1 MIVIAGGGLAAQRCC
16 ERLRRKG
23 YEGRIVMVC
32 EESHAPYDRPPLS
45 KQFLAGTMTDPPRLR
60 PDAWYEDSA
69 VELLLGDGAAA
80 LRADAHELELRSGR
94 RLRYERL
101 LIATGA
107 APRLLPGCEGFDN
120 VHVLRTL
127 ADAER
132 LRGGLRPGASL
143 VVIGAG
149 FIGQEVASTARS
161 VGADVT
167 LVEALP
173 APLANVVGVPIGE
186 WFTRLHRA
194 HGVEV
199 RAAAPFESLAGNGR
213 ATRVELATGGAV
225 ECDEVVVGIGVTP
238 ATAWL
243 AGTAIGPNGT
253 TAIRAD
259 HAGRTSIPDV
269 YAAGDCAGSQHWEAA
284 VQQGAA
290 AALAMLGDSPPAPPP
305 AGFWSDLYGIR
316 INWLGD
322 ARDADSF
329 AIDGDE
335 DANDFSVIYRRNG
348 TPIAGLLVGRPRA
361 LPELRQLLN
370 SRKESE

>member
-1 MIVIAGGGLAAQRCC
+1 
-16 ERLRRKG
+16 
-23 YEGRIVMVC
+23 
-32 EESHAPYDRPPLS
+32 
-45 KQFLAGTMTDPPRLR
+45 MTDPPQLR
-60 PDAWYEDSA
+60 PDAWYEENA
-69 VELLLGDGAAA
+69 VELLLGECAAA
-80 LRADAHELELRSGR
+80 LRAETRELELRSGQ

-107 APRLLPGCEGFDN
+107 APRLLPGCAQFDN

-127 ADAER
+127 VDAER
-132 LRGGLRPGASL
+132 LRAGLRPGASV

-161 VGADVT
+161 LGTEVT
-167 LVEALP
+167 LVEALA
-173 APLANVVGVPIGE
+173 APLANIVGVSVGD

-194 HGVEV
+194 HGVDV
-199 RAAAPFESLAGNGR
+199 HTAAPFERLSGNGR

-253 TAIRAD
+253 AAIRAD

-269 YAAGDCAGSQHWEAA
+269 YAAGDCAGSQHWEGAA
-284 VQQGAA
+284 QQGAG
-290 AALAMLGDSPPAPPP
+290 AALAMLGESPQTPAT
-305 AGFWSDLYGIR
+305 ASFWSDLYGIR

-322 ARDADSF
+322 ARGADAF
-329 AIDGDE
+329 EIDGDP
-335 DANDFSVIYRRNG
+335 DANDFSVVYRRDG
-348 TPIAGLLVGRPRA
+348 TPVAGLLVGRPRA

-370 SRKESE
+370 PKSSHLTTSPSSSGAAPTTRCSRPPAPARRPRSPSSTTAAGSRSTRNLNERNLTPF